1 MEFKLRAWDKR
12 HEKMGEVKAWSSFNG
27 GELTI
32 RRHGE
37 NASYVIQADDVI
49 LMQSTGLFDKDGIEI
64 FEGDIV
70 NAYDIETNDFEE
82 FKITSLTGVV
92 TYHKNAFALEKE
104 NVFND
109 LWVCAEHYKVIGNI
123 YENPDLIESVEV

>member
-1 MEFKLRAWDKR
+1 M
-12 HEKMGEVKAWSSFNG
+12 
-27 GELTI
+27 